1 MLIFVQ
7 NSENFLLFS
16 SVRRGC
22 VAGKTS
28 SGREHPDARETVQ
41 KVAPHFENL
50 IFCSP
55 AQAHNAAIRIG
66 ILTKGGFLGIRYFSG
81 FIV

>member
-1 MLIFVQ
+1 MLTFVQ
-7 NSENFLLFS
+7 NREIFLLFS
-16 SVRRGC
+16 PVRRGF
-22 VAGKTS
+22 VTGKNS
-28 SGREHPDARETVQ
+28 SGREHPDVRETVQ
-41 KVAPHFENL
+41 KDVLHFETL

-66 ILTKGGFLGIRYFSG
+66 ILTKRGFLGICCFSG